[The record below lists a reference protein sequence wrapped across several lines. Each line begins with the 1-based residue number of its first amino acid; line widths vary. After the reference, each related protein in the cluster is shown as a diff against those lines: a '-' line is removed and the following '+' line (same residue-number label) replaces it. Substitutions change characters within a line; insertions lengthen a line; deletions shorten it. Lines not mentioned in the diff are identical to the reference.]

1 MFPVTRFGCFV
12 YDFVTNC
19 DIYVLPILG
28 NLPNYYLVKVVI
40 RKEKFEKNEKK
51 EGKLK

>member
-1 MFPVTRFGCFV
+1 MFPVTQVGGFV
-12 YDFVTNC
+12 GDFVTNC
-19 DIYVLPILG
+19 YLYVLPILG